1 MEAGSSER
9 SGRERAAKTS
19 ARIELK
25 SAVRGVTPTSQPYDL
40 AIVGA
45 GICGLAHALAAA
57 RRGKRVVVID
67 RDAQANGA
75 SIRNFG
81 FITVT
86 GQQSGDCWR
95 RAKRSVEVWL
105 EIADEARIPIVQRGL
120 LMIARR
126 PEARALIEAFLQTDM
141 GGECRLVEPRE
152 LNKYGS
158 SLRAD
163 EFAGA
168 LFSPHEARV
177 ESREAIPALAAWLSE
192 RFQVTFLR
200 ETMVHAASPPTL
212 ETSRGPIEAEAIIVC
227 PGDDFSTLHADRLA
241 QYGLTRCKLH
251 MLRVRPQRLDVRLPP
266 VMSDLG
272 MIRCLGY
279 AELPAAKTLRARL
292 EAEQREHI
300 DAGVHLI
307 AVRSTDGTLV
317 VGDLHHYAA
326 TPDPFAPAA
335 VDDLILDEYC
345 HVFAGAR
352 PQVVERW
359 TGTYASASDRL
370 MLVDAPCEG
379 LRIVLITSGTGAS
392 TSFAIAE
399 EVIAEL
405 FD

>member
-1 MEAGSSER
+1 
-9 SGRERAAKTS
+9 
-19 ARIELK
+19 
-25 SAVRGVTPTSQPYDL
+25 
-40 AIVGA
+40 
-45 GICGLAHALAAA
+45 
-57 RRGKRVVVID
+57 VID

-86 GQQSGDCWR
+86 GQQGGDCWR

-105 EIADEARIPIVQRGL
+105 EIAEAAKIPIVQRGL
-120 LMIARR
+120 LTIARR
-126 PEARALIEAFLQTDM
+126 AEARALIEAFLQTDM
-141 GGECRLVEPRE
+141 GAECRLVEPRKLSE
-152 LNKYGS
+152 YGFG
-158 SLRAD
+158 LRAD

-168 LFSPHEARV
+168 LYSPHEARV
-177 ESREAIPALAAWLSE
+177 ESRDAIPQLAAWLSE

-200 ETMVHAASPPTL
+200 ETAVHAASPPKL
-212 ETSRGPIEAEAIIVC
+212 ETSRGTIEAETIIVC
-227 PGDDFSTLHADRLA
+227 PGDDFATLHAESLA

-251 MLRVRPQRLDVRLPP
+251 MLRVRPQNFDERLPP
-266 VMSDLG
+266 IMSDLG
-272 MIRCLGY
+272 MIRYLGY
-279 AELPAAKTLRARL
+279 AELPAAKTLRSRL

-307 AVRSTDGTLV
+307 AVRSADGTLV
-317 VGDLHHYAA
+317 VGDSHHYAA

-335 VDDLILDEYC
+335 VDDLILDEYAQ
-345 HVFAGAR
+345 VFAGAR

-359 TGTYASASDRL
+359 TGTYASAHDRL
-370 MLVDAPCEG
+370 MLIDAPREG